1 MEIGIGVVLLLIG
14 AGIAVLVMRNAK
26 TGSIREAE
34 DKIQSAHAEA
44 EQVMGDARRAADTL
58 KKEALLEAK
67 GERSSRISRQQR
79 PRRSFARRNFVS
91 LRIALCSA
99 RNPLIVATRHSVR
112 RDSFPASRAGVRRSL
127 VS

>member
-1 MEIGIGVVLLLIG
+1 MEIGMGIVCLLIG

-67 GERSSRISRQQR
+67 EEIIQ
-79 PRRSFARRNFVS
+79 NK
-91 LRIALCSA
+91 
-99 RNPLIVATRHSVR
+99 
-112 RDSFPASRAGVRRSL
+112 
-127 VS
+127 